1 MSALAR
7 AFPGYAATLASRTYL
22 LGDVDGRSHKAG
34 SHHAPPTSP
43 SLPMLEHIQRVWE
56 GGQGAYPVTLAFL
69 GLTETLLIAGVN
81 EACVKVFSLLLAL
94 KSTDLTCVVSCAC
107 LLRQLPEVVLFQSNS
122 QPLPLLGMSALG
134 HSSYETVCCSHMW
147 ASRSVTSS
155 AAVTAG
161 AMPSAARDG
170 TSRQQLSRSCRPP

>member
-81 EACVKVFSLLLAL
+81 DACMKV
-94 KSTDLTCVVSCAC
+94 
-107 LLRQLPEVVLFQSNS
+107 
-122 QPLPLLGMSALG
+122 
-134 HSSYETVCCSHMW
+134 
-147 ASRSVTSS
+147 
-155 AAVTAG
+155 
-161 AMPSAARDG
+161 
-170 TSRQQLSRSCRPP
+170 LS